1 MHPRLMQ
8 NSFASLFLFCSV
20 VAKVR
25 SHSGGKNQIK
35 CVDKTVISTALFR
48 RKMREK
54 APNARDQKSW
64 KNLILNLKRKLNIII
79 EAASLP
85 VSQSF
90 FVVGVC
96 VKVSYEKRGLTKL
109 HG

>member
-8 NSFASLFLFCSV
+8 NSFASFFLLC
-20 VAKVR
+20 R
-25 SHSGGKNQIK
+25 GKSSFTQWSRKKIK

-48 RKMREK
+48 RKIREK

-90 FVVGVC
+90 FFFFFGGVNC
-96 VKVSYEKRGLTKL
+96 FIKIGV
-109 HG
+109 

>member
-1 MHPRLMQ
+1 
-8 NSFASLFLFCSV
+8 
-20 VAKVR
+20 
-25 SHSGGKNQIK
+25 
-35 CVDKTVISTALFR
+35 
-48 RKMREK
+48 MREK

-79 EAASLP
+79 QAASLP

-96 VKVSYEKRGLTKL
+96 VKVSYEKRRANQILWLETAM
-109 HG
+109 

>member
-25 SHSGGKNQIK
+25 SHSGEKKIK